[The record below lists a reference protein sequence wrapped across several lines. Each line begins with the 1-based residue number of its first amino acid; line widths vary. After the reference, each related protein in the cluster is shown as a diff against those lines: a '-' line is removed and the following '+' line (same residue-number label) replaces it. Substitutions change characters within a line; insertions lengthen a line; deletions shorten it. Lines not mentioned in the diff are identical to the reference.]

1 MTRSPKTVSIR
12 HLRTAVN
19 AALEAAKTAH
29 PDVAFEPG
37 DTTSS
42 TGVLLPI
49 YYRYPYFCGL
59 PPSPWPEID
68 LGNIA
73 EFNNVFVATLAQD
86 KTISPVAAGGSFEPV
101 VYASGG
107 TVSIG
112 FAPADVS
119 FTE

>member
-12 HLRTAVN
+12 HLHAAVKT
-19 AALEAAKTAH
+19 ALEAAKTAH
-29 PDVAFEPG
+29 SEVAFEPG
-37 DTTSS
+37 DTTGT

-49 YYRYPYFCGL
+49 YYRFPYICGF
-59 PPSPWPEID
+59 PPFPWPEAN
-68 LGNIA
+68 LGSIA
-73 EFNNVFVATLAQD
+73 QLNNAFVAALAQD
-86 KTISPVAAGGSFEPV
+86 KTISPVAAGGNFEPV